1 MADYESKA
9 INGLC
14 FSLQNLS
21 LYIFL
26 FLSTSKHVV
35 VLLFRLGE
43 VAGLEKLLEK
53 FDNER
58 RRDYLFDFNNIKKF
72 LD

>member
-21 LYIFL
+21 LYTFL
-26 FLSTSKHVV
+26 FLSSKHVV

-43 VAGLEKLLEK
+43 VAGLEKPLEK

-58 RRDYLFDFNNIKKF
+58 RRDYLFDFNITKF
-72 LD
+72 VD